1 MSIPEQVR
9 DFPQRSCGYTCA
21 VGRTWSAVSVEP
33 KIVLHKDGLEK
44 LGLPLGKNEVG
55 PGVRRRC

>member
-1 MSIPEQVR
+1 MSRLLAVR
-9 DFPQRSCGYTCA
+9 QLELPGLPTVRS
-21 VGRTWSAVSVEP
+21 GRPSRWVA